1 MIGIFLFWLAFSPV
15 QPAPERAAVSS
26 QEQLQRQK
34 DRGRQRFVRDVA
46 AAEQQLARVG
56 DGFWHIGHAGG
67 HGRGRPFVRAA

>member
-34 DRGRQRFVRDVA
+34 DSVRQHKKVVNNSVAEHIRRFIDKQL
-46 AAEQQLARVG
+46 QQASC
-56 DGFWHIGHAGG
+56 
-67 HGRGRPFVRAA
+67 PFLYGKKV